1 MCSLNTIKVLNK
13 DILPAPVGVF
23 MTCVL
28 LTEGKR
34 SSGKY
39 DGIWKLILYGNMKTY
54 LTNYH
59 WLSASSEML
68 HYYYTSND
76 P

>member
-1 MCSLNTIKVLNK
+1 
-13 DILPAPVGVF
+13 

-28 LTEGKR
+28 LTERKR

-59 WLSASSEML
+59 WLGASSERL
-68 HYYYTSND
+68 HYYYASND